1 MSFNKYKIEQIAIGD
16 KIYFDDV
23 YSNNQLTQSNFDE
36 YWKVDGKEGV
46 TLLLNLRNQHYCK
59 VDIKDV
65 RDRLPAPQK

>member
-23 YSNNQLTQSNFDE
+23 YTNNQLTQSNFDE
-36 YWKVDGKEGV
+36 YWKVVGKEGV
-46 TLLLNLRNQHYCK
+46 SLMVKLREKYNCM

-65 RDRLPAPQK
+65 RHHLPQLQ

>member
-23 YSNNQLTQSNFDE
+23 YTNNQLTQSNFDE
-36 YWKVDGKEGV
+36 YWKVVAKEGV
-46 TLLLNLRNQHYCK
+46 SLVVNLRDKYNCT

-65 RDRLPAPQK
+65 RHHLPQLA